1 MGEDWADFYETD
13 NSNMQWEIL
22 QNKILGIIDIMCPIR
37 SFRVNEVREE
47 WITNEA
53 LEAIR
58 DKDRALRKAKR
69 TGKLGDWETTKR
81 LRNRVVRDLE
91 NLRAE
96 YLKNQQEANKGDPKN
111 VWKIVQSVIPKG
123 PSF

>member
-1 MGEDWADFYETD
+1 M
-13 NSNMQWEIL
+13 
-22 QNKILGIIDIMCPIR
+22 
-37 SFRVNEVREE
+37 REE

-53 LEAIR
+53 VEAIR
-58 DKDRALRKAKR
+58 DKERALRKAKR
-69 TGKLGDWETTKR
+69 TGKLGDWETAKR

-91 NLRAE
+91 NLRD

-111 VWKIVQSVIPKG
+111 FWMVVQSVIPKG